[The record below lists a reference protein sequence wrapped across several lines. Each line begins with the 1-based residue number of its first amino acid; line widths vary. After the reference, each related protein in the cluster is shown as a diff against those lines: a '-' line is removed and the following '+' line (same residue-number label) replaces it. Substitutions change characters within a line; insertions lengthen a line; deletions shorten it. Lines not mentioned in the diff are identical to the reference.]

1 MTGVEVLIVA
11 EKLLPAL
18 TKIGKNI
25 GKKIFFW
32 KMQRLWPAASDAFHL
47 KGQVIIY
54 NILCF

>member
-11 EKLLPAL
+11 EKLPAL

-25 GKKIFFW
+25 GKIFFFW

>member
-25 GKKIFFW
+25 GNFFLENATPLAGCF
-32 KMQRLWPAASDAFHL
+32 RCFSLERPSNHL
-47 KGQVIIY
+47 
-54 NILCF
+54 